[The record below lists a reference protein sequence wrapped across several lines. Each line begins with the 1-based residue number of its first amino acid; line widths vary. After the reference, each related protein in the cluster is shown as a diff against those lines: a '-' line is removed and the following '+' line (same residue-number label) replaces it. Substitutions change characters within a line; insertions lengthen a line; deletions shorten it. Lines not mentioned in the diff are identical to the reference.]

1 MLDPNLNNEAAVRF
15 KPFLDEILNNYKE
28 EIHSIYIIGS
38 ALTKDFDPGQSDI
51 NSVFVLN
58 RMDLKFLELV
68 APLGKKYGKKKVAA
82 PLVMTPEY
90 IMNSLDVFP
99 VEFLNMKL
107 LHSTVF
113 GQDLFQDLE
122 IKPSNLRLQCER
134 ELKVRLIG
142 LRQGYL
148 SSSGDA
154 KALREMFINLF
165 SGYAPLFRAIIMLMG
180 KQPPLENEEV
190 LTVLEE
196 VSGLNTAVFKT
207 VLKEK
212 KQKVKSSLT
221 VVNAIFKDYY
231 EATEKLGKITD
242 EIKI

>member
-38 ALTKDFDPGQSDI
+38 ALTKDFDPKQSDI
-51 NSVFVLN
+51 NSIFVLN

-82 PLVMTPEY
+82 PLIMTPEY

-142 LRQGYL
+142 LRQGYI

-165 SGYAPLFRAIIMLMG
+165 SGYTPLFRAIIMLMG

-190 LTVLEE
+190 LAVLEE
-196 VSGLNTAVFKT
+196 VSGVNTTVFKT
-207 VLKEK
+207 ILKEK
-212 KQKVKSSLT
+212 KQKTKSSLT
-221 VVNAIFKDYY
+221 SVNAIFRDYY
-231 EATEKLGKITD
+231 EATEKLGEITD